1 MEAGFWHQKWERGD
15 IGFHQSAVNPFL
27 ASHIQQLALPAEGR
41 VFLPLCG
48 KTLDMAWL
56 LANGYRVAG
65 AELSEMAI
73 RELFQTLNVAPTIS
87 EEGRLIRYSGPGIDV
102 FVGDFFALSGEQLG
116 AVDAIY
122 DRAALVAL
130 PHEMRKQYAAH
141 LMKISHVAPQLLI
154 SYEYDQSR
162 IDGPPFSVT
171 GGEIQQHYSGVYHIH
186 ELARQDVAGG
196 MKGRTP
202 ASEACWLLNAVH
214 SQEKR

>member
-15 IGFHQSAVNPFL
+15 IGFHQSTVNPFL
-27 ASHIQQLALPAEGR
+27 ARHFHALALPANSR

-48 KTLDMAWL
+48 KTVDIAWL
-56 LANGYRVAG
+56 LAHGYRVAG

-73 RELFQTLNVAPTIS
+73 RELFQSLNVVPTLT
-87 EEGRLIRYSGPGIDV
+87 EEGNLIRYSGPDIDV

-130 PHEMRKQYAAH
+130 PLEMRQQYALH

-171 GGEIQQHYSGVYHIH
+171 GNEIQQHYAGAYHIH

-196 MKGRTP
+196 MKGKTP
-202 ASEACWLLNAVH
+202 ASEACWRLSAVH
-214 SQEKR
+214 SQE